1 MLSHSERETI
11 SQLIKREVVPAMG
24 CTEPVAVSLAVA
36 KATELLGRRPSH
48 IEACLS
54 GNIIKNAMGVGIP
67 GTGMIGLP
75 IAIAL
80 GALIGKSAY
89 GLEVM
94 KDVCPEAVES
104 GRQYINE
111 GRINISHMPDA
122 PSILHIDITV
132 SDGDDSARAVISCE
146 HTRFIRLERNGE
158 IMLDEQ
164 VSGGNDSSHD
174 DKELNLATVYEYA
187 IESPIEE
194 LEFIL
199 EARRLNMHAAQT
211 ALAGEYGHSLGAT
224 LRKYGLK

>member
-36 KATELLGRRPSH
+36 KATELIGRRPSH

-94 KDVCPEAVES
+94 KDVCPEAVKS

-164 VSGGNDSSHD
+164 VSGGNDSCHD

-187 IESPIEE
+187 IE
-194 LEFIL
+194 
-199 EARRLNMHAAQT
+199 
-211 ALAGEYGHSLGAT
+211 
-224 LRKYGLK
+224 